1 MSCDQLFFLESLFGT
16 SLSWM
21 IHIFLCDFPFS
32 LILYSFFGLAMEI
45 KKLEVEHGIWI
56 SLYLIGGPH

>member
-1 MSCDQLFFLESLFGT
+1 
-16 SLSWM
+16 M